1 MMLAPAGSFAQE
13 AQATPGVAGEIASVG
28 QPATE
33 TTDEYE
39 LVLVDGRVIV
49 GKLVERHEDH
59 IIFAVGGVP
68 TRFSKSSVSLIR
80 NLPPIDVRYKE
91 LRSAI
96 DDNDSPGLMRLADWL
111 RSRKQYEYA
120 VTEIDA
126 ALKADPGNPEARQLR
141 ILIIEEQKIAVA
153 TKNKTTPKPAPKP
166 APKPVLKAVED
177 TGNPNNELTGD
188 HGLDQTA
195 PSSEIDGKRPGVN
208 TFPLLD
214 ESQINVIRVY
224 EVDLT
229 DPPKMV
235 ISKEALERFMTKFA
249 GSRIEGGESIPTSDA
264 GRQLYARKKPA
275 QVLDDMFTLRARDF
289 YPEVKVMENP
299 KSLQLFRDNVNRT
312 WLVNSCATS
321 RCHGGEAAGR
331 LYLYDKRSTSDAAA
345 TTNFYII
352 DKFRMT
358 GEDGKTIGLIDFN
371 EPANS
376 PLLQMGLPRT
386 EARFKHPEIEGKNRW
401 KPVFRSTEDE
411 RFRQAVD
418 WIKALYPKRVEY
430 PIDYTPP
437 KPPQPLSQAKDGEQA
452 PTQDSQPPADKDGQS
467 TGDNTVTPAPK
478 RELQPR

>member
-1 MMLAPAGSFAQE
+1 MLVPAVGFSQDAVGTSAPKGGDSEPESA
-13 AQATPGVAGEIASVG
+13 PKGEI
-28 QPATE
+28 E

-49 GKLVERHEDH
+49 GKLVETHDDH

-68 TRFSKSSVSLIR
+68 TRFSKTSVSAIK
-80 NLPPIDVRYKE
+80 NLPPIDVRYKQ

-96 DDNDSPGLMRLADWL
+96 DDNDGPGLMRLADWL

-141 ILIIEEQKIAVA
+141 ILIIEEQKIAA
-153 TKNKTTPKPAPKP
+153 SAKNKSKPQGDPAVQKPKP
-166 APKPVLKAVED
+166 APKPVEEKVKPTEEPSEKVHEA
-177 TGNPNNELTGD
+177 
-188 HGLDQTA
+188 DQ
-195 PSSEIDGKRPGVN
+195 DGKKAGAN
-208 TFPLLD
+208 AFPLLD
-214 ESQINVIRVY
+214 EAQINVIRVY
-224 EVDLT
+224 EVDLSN
-229 DPPKMV
+229 PPKMV

-264 GRQLYARKKPA
+264 GRQMYARKKPA
-275 QVLDDMFTLRARDF
+275 EILNDMFTLRARDF
-289 YPEVKVMENP
+289 YPEVKVLENP

-331 LYLYDKRSTSDAAA
+331 LYLYDKRPTSDAAA
-345 TTNFYII
+345 ITNFFIL

-358 GEDGKTIGLIDFN
+358 GEDGKAIGLIDFN

-376 PLLQMGLPRT
+376 PLLQMGLPRA
-386 EARFKHPEIEGKNRW
+386 EARFKHPEIEGKVRW

-411 RFRQAVD
+411 RFQQAVD

-437 KPPQPLSQAKDGEQA
+437 KPPPPLNQAKDEDAAPAQEAKSGEEGA
-452 PTQDSQPPADKDGQS
+452 GGDS
-467 TGDNTVTPAPK
+467 TTTPAPK
-478 RELQPR
+478 REPQPR